1 MSANRS
7 RALMF
12 VLLATALVITLACT
26 VTPVATEDGTP
37 SAQALATPTPEATA
51 TTAPTATS
59 SPTVDASPTAT
70 APATETVPAGTP
82 TPIEADGLAAL
93 ADITPE
99 PGQRVVVSISEAE
112 LNESLTLDDLAVQ
125 GATIGDPAVALE
137 EGAIVARMDV
147 DVENPRL
154 SLDVILRGSPN
165 VVDGELYLAVDEVLL
180 GESTDFFTRLIAQP
194 MIDSTIREYSGE
206 DGIPVPIA
214 ALEGVEIESATVEPG
229 ILTIEGQAE

>member
-194 MIDSTIREYSGE
+194 MIDSTIRHYSGE

>member
-1 MSANRS
+1 
-7 RALMF
+7 
-12 VLLATALVITLACT
+12 
-26 VTPVATEDGTP
+26 
-37 SAQALATPTPEATA
+37 
-51 TTAPTATS
+51 
-59 SPTVDASPTAT
+59 
-70 APATETVPAGTP
+70 
-82 TPIEADGLAAL
+82 
-93 ADITPE
+93 
-99 PGQRVVVSISEAE
+99 
-112 LNESLTLDDLAVQ
+112 
-125 GATIGDPAVALE
+125 IGDPAVTLE

>member
-59 SPTVDASPTAT
+59 SPTADASPTAT

-125 GATIGDPAVALE
+125 GATIGDPAVTLE